1 MFPQTLVGL
10 LDSKIVN
17 AAAAAKVSDHLGCGS
32 QSCQQKS

>member
-17 AAAAAKVSDHLGCGS
+17 AAAAKVSDHLGCGS